1 MCFLRFE
8 LSGVANY
15 VLILVIQSHAVCTT
29 VLYRLPLDR
38 YGYDQ
43 YVIFYQG
50 CLLYQ
55 LAYSQ
60 PNYEYLQHH
69 LVKLLADLTA
79 LQQVIHLVLAQVDA
93 VLQQLIHSLSLRLWT
108 NQLSLEYPVL
118 PNDSQTVMNH

>member
-1 MCFLRFE
+1 MGIARHYCLLCVFRGFE

-15 VLILVIQSHAVCTT
+15 ARILVIQPHAVCTT
-29 VLYRLPLDR
+29 VFISTATDR

-79 LQQVIHLVLAQVDA
+79 LQQVIHLVLAQ
-93 VLQQLIHSLSLRLWT
+93 LMLFF
-108 NQLSLEYPVL
+108 
-118 PNDSQTVMNH
+118 DS